1 MERDYTLYYVLD
13 LPVPAGRDAVA
24 LVREAVAGGAGIVQL
39 RGEGAS
45 GRELYELA
53 LELKGALA
61 ATGVPLIVNDRLDVA
76 LATEADGIHVGA
88 QDLPVGRVRAL
99 APGLIVGVSCYGDP
113 ALAERAAAAGADYL
127 AFGAFF
133 PSPSKPEAAVVPTSV
148 LGEARRFGLP
158 VVAIGGITL
167 DRTPQLAAAG
177 ADGIAAISAIQGAP
191 EPRAA
196 AAALRAAVVRGR
208 AARGG

>member
-13 LPVPAGRDAVA
+13 LPDPAGRDAVA

-196 AAALRAAVVRGR
+196 AAALRAAVV
-208 AARGG
+208 